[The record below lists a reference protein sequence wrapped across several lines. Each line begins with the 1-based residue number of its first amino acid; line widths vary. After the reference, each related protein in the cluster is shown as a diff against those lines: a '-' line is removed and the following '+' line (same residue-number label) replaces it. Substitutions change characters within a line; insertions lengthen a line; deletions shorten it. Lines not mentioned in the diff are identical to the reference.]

1 MLEFEVRN
9 KMQLRAAI
17 IAAAQDSDALA
28 KAVPATIRWGTTV
41 YRFGNGISPAR
52 KRELLRNI
60 QRSRGI

>member
-1 MLEFEVRN
+1 MLEFEVQN
-9 KMQLRAAI
+9 KTQLRAAV
-17 IAAAQDSDALA
+17 IAAAQDSEVLALA
-28 KAVPATIRWGTTV
+28 MPATIRWGTTV

>member
-1 MLEFEVRN
+1 MLEFEVQN

-17 IAAAQDSDALA
+17 IAAAQTSEAEA
-28 KAVPATIRWGTTV
+28 QATPATIRWGKTV

-60 QRSRGI
+60 QRSQGI